1 MGYTGEVSLNWDDPR
16 AFTTLTLVSG
26 GQGREPLTIS
36 GPIRRGQRHRFRWR
50 CCKPRALQAE
60 GQTQSRVDILHVHRV
75 KNAQP
80 GLKSGLVES
89 YDLADVHDTIAI
101 KAGGPRRKSDVTWRS
116 GQSEVRCDCRYGH
129 RLDARAVEGVSGN
142 H

>member
-1 MGYTGEVSLNWDDPR
+1 MN
-16 AFTTLTLVSG
+16 
-26 GQGREPLTIS
+26 
-36 GPIRRGQRHRFRWR
+36 GPIRGAGHTFFRWR
-50 CCKPRALQAE
+50 CCTTRASQTE
-60 GQTQSRVDILHVHRV
+60 GQPQSRVDFLHVHRV
-75 KNAQP
+75 QDAQAS
-80 GLKSGLVES
+80 LKSGLVES

>member
-1 MGYTGEVSLNWDDPR
+1 MVCTTR
-16 AFTTLTLVSG
+16 AS
-26 GQGREPLTIS
+26 
-36 GPIRRGQRHRFRWR
+36 
-50 CCKPRALQAE
+50 
-60 GQTQSRVDILHVHRV
+60 QTESQPQSHVDFLHVHRV
-75 KNAQP
+75 KNAQA

-101 KAGGPRRKSDVTWRS
+101 KAGGPRRKSDVTRRS

-129 RLDARAVEGVSGN
+129 RLDARSVERVSGN